1 MQDLPGVSA
10 QTARNMGGWTTTRM
24 VETYSSPAE
33 ASLRV
38 CGQHGPRR
46 LRLAPAV
53 APPNP
58 LPRLPTAIVQAHL
71 GPGDWQVAA
80 IAPLAQWPR
89 SLKRELGATLGAL
102 GDTVVLVLER
112 VP

>member
-1 MQDLPGVSA
+1 MPLF
-10 QTARNMGGWTTTRM
+10 
-24 VETYSSPAE
+24 
-33 ASLRV
+33 
-38 CGQHGPRR
+38 CGQHRAAP
-46 LRLAPAV
+46 LALAPAV

-58 LPRLPTAIVQAHL
+58 LPRLLTAIVQAHL
-71 GPGDWQVAA
+71 GPGAIWQVAA

-89 SLKRELGATLGAL
+89 SPQRELGATLGAL

>member
-1 MQDLPGVSA
+1 MSPTATVAPVACPGCGESELLEGD
-10 QTARNMGGWTTTRM
+10 ARAW
-24 VETYSSPAE
+24 YC
-33 ASLRV
+33 RV

-58 LPRLPTAIVQAHL
+58 LPRLLTAIVQAHL

-89 SLKRELGATLGAL
+89 SLQKELGATLGAL